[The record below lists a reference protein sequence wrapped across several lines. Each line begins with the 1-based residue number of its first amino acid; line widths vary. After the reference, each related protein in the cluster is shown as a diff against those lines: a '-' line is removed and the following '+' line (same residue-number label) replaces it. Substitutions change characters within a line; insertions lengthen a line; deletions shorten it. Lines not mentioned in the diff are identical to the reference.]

1 MLIYWSKWPLPFV
14 CYILNHLHCHGRLW
28 QTAHRVE
35 QTLQLSRH
43 VVLLM
48 DKSFQDVQNF
58 QKDCRLTLR
67 ILSSE
72 ADKTE
77 SETKITWAP
86 GPSLANL
93 ASRSLWASTHFS
105 TWITFFA
112 TICFSVLD
120 FFHPASTWASN
131 PPGELCILD
140 LSESS
145 MSWFQY

>member
-1 MLIYWSKWPLPFV
+1 MDLVTLIYLSKWPLPFV
-14 CYILNHLHCHGRLW
+14 CYVLIHLHGHGRLW

-77 SETKITWAP
+77 SETKIT
-86 GPSLANL
+86 
-93 ASRSLWASTHFS
+93 
-105 TWITFFA
+105 
-112 TICFSVLD
+112 
-120 FFHPASTWASN
+120 
-131 PPGELCILD
+131 
-140 LSESS
+140 
-145 MSWFQY
+145 

>member
-1 MLIYWSKWPLPFV
+1 ML
-14 CYILNHLHCHGRLW
+14 CYVMNHLHCHGRLW

-77 SETKITWAP
+77 SETKIT
-86 GPSLANL
+86 
-93 ASRSLWASTHFS
+93 
-105 TWITFFA
+105 
-112 TICFSVLD
+112 
-120 FFHPASTWASN
+120 
-131 PPGELCILD
+131 
-140 LSESS
+140 
-145 MSWFQY
+145 